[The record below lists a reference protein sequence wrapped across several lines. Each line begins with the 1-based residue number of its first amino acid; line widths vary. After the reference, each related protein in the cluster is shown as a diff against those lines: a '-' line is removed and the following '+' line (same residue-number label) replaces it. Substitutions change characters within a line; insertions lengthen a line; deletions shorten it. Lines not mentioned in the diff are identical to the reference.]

1 MVPALS
7 SESLQSALARKGRSP
22 AVALSIFLANRLST
36 AAVVGLVEVAML

>member
-7 SESLQSALARKGRSP
+7 SESLQSALVRKGRSP

-36 AAVVGLVEVAML
+36 AAVVVLVEVAML

>member
-7 SESLQSALARKGRSP
+7 SQSLQSALVRKGLSP

-36 AAVVGLVEVAML
+36 PAIVLVEVATL